1 MLTASLLPDPWLL
14 IKMAFTRKDV
24 LLGFRVGGGTGGRNF
39 LELYIG
45 GM

>member
-1 MLTASLLPDPWLL
+1 MLTTSLSPDPWLL
-14 IKMAFTRKDV
+14 IEMAFTRKDV
-24 LLGFRVGGGTGGRNF
+24 LLDFRAGGGAGGRNF